1 MAPHIVYWEPE
12 DRAFWDREGARVARR
27 NLLVSAPALVVA
39 FAVWMVWSVVVV
51 HLPRI
56 GFHFTPNQLFWL
68 AALPGLAGGTLRLF
82 FSFMVP
88 MFGGRKWTTLST
100 AALLVPAIGLG
111 LAVRDPSTGYPTFLL
126 LSLAA
131 GIGGGN
137 FASSMA
143 NISFF
148 YPAERKGEALGWN
161 AGIGNLGVSLA
172 QVVIPL
178 ATGAAI
184 FGALGGAPQTWA
196 DGAGTRQIWLQN
208 AGFVWVPLIVLAAL
222 AAWLRMD
229 DLEPVCA
236 SAADQAVVF
245 VRPHTWILAWLYLGS
260 FGSFIGLAAGLP
272 LVAELEFAGADLTP
286 YVFVGPLLA
295 ALARPAGGWF
305 ADQLGGA
312 RVALASFAVM
322 AAVVLALLARSAD
335 GRMGGDVGAFVGFYT
350 LLFVGSG
357 MANGAVSQL
366 IPAVFIAGARRRQ
379 GRGAGAESRAL
390 REGTLEG
397 AAALGLASAIAAFG
411 GFFIP
416 KAFGTAVAITG
427 GTAAAL
433 YPFVVFYASCVV
445 VTWWFYVRR
454 RREPAC

>member
-12 DRAFWDREGARVARR
+12 DRVFWAREGARVARR

-39 FAVWMVWSVVVV
+39 FAVWMLWSVVVV
-51 HLPRI
+51 HLPRV

-88 MFGGRKWTTLST
+88 MFGGRKWTALST

-143 NISFF
+143 NVSFF

-161 AGIGNLGVSLA
+161 AGIGNLGVGLA

-178 ATGAAI
+178 ATGVAL
-184 FGALGGAPQTWA
+184 FGALGGGPQTWA
-196 DGAGTRQIWLQN
+196 DESGTRLIWLQN
-208 AGFVWVPLIVLAAL
+208 AGFVWVPLIVLAAA

-229 DLEPVCA
+229 DLEPMRA

-245 VRPHTWILAWLYLGS
+245 LRADTWILAWLYLGS

-312 RVALASFAVM
+312 RVALVSFAVM
-322 AAVVLALLARSAD
+322 TLVVLVMLARSGG

-366 IPAVFIAGARRRQ
+366 IPAVFITGARRRL
-379 GRGAGAESRAL
+379 AGGGTEHRAL

-433 YPFVVFYASCVV
+433 YPFVAFYASCVV
-445 VTWWFYVRR
+445 VTWWFYARR
-454 RREPAC
+454 RPEPAC

>member
-1 MAPHIVYWEPE
+1 
-12 DRAFWDREGARVARR
+12 
-27 NLLVSAPALVVA
+27 
-39 FAVWMVWSVVVV
+39 
-51 HLPRI
+51 
-56 GFHFTPNQLFWL
+56 
-68 AALPGLAGGTLRLF
+68 
-82 FSFMVP
+82 
-88 MFGGRKWTTLST
+88 
-100 AALLVPAIGLG
+100 
-111 LAVRDPSTGYPTFLL
+111 
-126 LSLAA
+126 
-131 GIGGGN
+131 
-137 FASSMA
+137 
-143 NISFF
+143 
-148 YPAERKGEALGWN
+148 
-161 AGIGNLGVSLA
+161 
-172 QVVIPL
+172 
-178 ATGAAI
+178 
-184 FGALGGAPQTWA
+184 
-196 DGAGTRQIWLQN
+196 
-208 AGFVWVPLIVLAAL
+208 
-222 AAWLRMD
+222 MD
-229 DLEPVCA
+229 DLEPVRA